1 LKLVII
7 NRHTRSSS
15 ASSDE
20 EEKRRPFLSTLTSSL
35 MLQGENFDSNEKN
48 NFFEFQ
54 KKSQTIFQGSIL
66 LTKSTKQHK
75 QAVHSQTYPQPGT
88 VKE

>member
-35 MLQGENFDSNEKN
+35 MLQEGNSFDSNEKN
-48 NFFEFQ
+48 NFFGLQ
-54 KKSQTIFQGSIL
+54 KKSQTIFKEVLAYQEYETAQTGS
-66 LTKSTKQHK
+66 
-75 QAVHSQTYPQPGT
+75 PQPNIST
-88 VKE
+88 TWYS